1 MTIHFLCIIGPFN
14 CQHFQRPLPVSASVT
29 PVHSKVGAPE
39 GKLEIVTICRGDP
52 KQTFD
57 FFAHCILPT
66 IVNMLEMSFL
76 VSFYTVKN
84 VSVTKCPPRSCY
96 FRIPFD
102 LFS

>member
-1 MTIHFLCIIGPFN
+1 MTIHFLRILGPFN
-14 CQHFQRPLPVSASVT
+14 CQHFQRPLPVSVSVT
-29 PVHSKVGAPE
+29 PVHSKVGAPD
-39 GKLEIVTICRGDP
+39 GKLEIVTICKGDP

-66 IVNMLEMSFL
+66 IVHILEMSFL
-76 VSFYTVKN
+76 VSFYTAKN

>member
-1 MTIHFLCIIGPFN
+1 MHVLGIIGPFN
-14 CQHFQRPLPVSASVT
+14 CQHFQRPLPVSANVT
-29 PVHSKVGAPE
+29 PVHSKVGAPD
-39 GKLEIVTICRGDP
+39 GKLEIVTICKVEP

-57 FFAHCILPT
+57 FFAHFILPT
-66 IVNMLEMSFL
+66 VVNILELSLL

-84 VSVTKCPPRSCY
+84 ISFTRCQPRSGY

>member
-1 MTIHFLCIIGPFN
+1 MTIHFLRILGPFN

-29 PVHSKVGAPE
+29 PVHSKVDAPE
-39 GKLEIVTICRGDP
+39 GKLKIVTICKGDP

-57 FFAHCILPT
+57 FFAHCILPI
-66 IVNMLEMSFL
+66 IVNILEMSFL